1 MSLSGYIRQSV
12 RDGTRISR
20 FNVIWGMLLAVPGN
34 MFFYFLLK
42 YGFDMPYENLF
53 LRLTGSVLA
62 LMLVFFIRTDSPAEN
77 KYFRF
82 CWHFSLI
89 FILPFLFTFLL
100 LKNNFHE
107 LWLYWEIFMI
117 FVLIAFVPNW
127 LLLLFDLFVGVLA
140 AVVCFVLTTPVIQLN
155 PDFDIPAYLTVIFFT
170 VVAGYLLS
178 YSNRTGQVA
187 LEKNSA
193 LQALAGSIAHEM
205 RNPLG
210 QVRLNLDII
219 EQQLPAYR
227 QHASLPG
234 GKVPDDFFKLL
245 DSLYQHVAWC
255 QIAVKRGT
263 QIITMI
269 LD

>member
-1 MSLSGYIRQSV
+1 MSLSGYIRKSV

-77 KYFRF
+77 KYFRL

-140 AVVCFVLTTPVIQLN
+140 AVVCFVLTTP
-155 PDFDIPAYLTVIFFT
+155 
-170 VVAGYLLS
+170 
-178 YSNRTGQVA
+178 
-187 LEKNSA
+187 
-193 LQALAGSIAHEM
+193 
-205 RNPLG
+205 RNPA
-210 QVRLNLDII
+210 QSRLRYSCLSHCHLFHCCCRVSLQL
-219 EQQLPAYR
+219 QQQDRAGRP
-227 QHASLPG
+227 
-234 GKVPDDFFKLL
+234 
-245 DSLYQHVAWC
+245 
-255 QIAVKRGT
+255 
-263 QIITMI
+263 
-269 LD
+269 